1 MGTQILIKHGLCP
14 PGAHSQVDKSH
25 DRWGGL
31 CRGCSAQPCPAPAVP
46 GPLDP
51 FLRLM
56 EEGSIEGGKRDAEPV
71 SWNRERM
78 VLPRPRKESFQ
89 SGRGP
94 VWGELQLDENST
106 QASDLGNW
114 DPGDLDNASRVA
126 I

>member
-1 MGTQILIKHGLCP
+1 
-14 PGAHSQVDKSH
+14 
-25 DRWGGL
+25 
-31 CRGCSAQPCPAPAVP
+31 
-46 GPLDP
+46 
-51 FLRLM
+51 M

-78 VLPRPRKESFQ
+78 VFPRPRKESFQ

-94 VWGELQLDENST
+94 VWGERQLDENST